1 MLPLLLDL
9 PSYYKFHKV
18 EKLWRVKTRVFSY
31 IRVKKNHVLHWICY
45 SHQVDF
51 AYFFHLFCSWKQT
64 TKSIF
69 LVKIIVQKIV
79 WGLLW
84 FFFNDFSNENYS
96 STYIFFF
103 KPKNWVVYLIPLELP
118 SVNDGA
124 FAIFFCIWLCSCQEL
139 FFALFHCTAIT
150 IFYTDILTRKVDI
163 AIFFRVWN
171 GWNNC
176 KTNCEW

>member
-45 SHQVDF
+45 SSSW
-51 AYFFHLFCSWKQT
+51 FCSWKQT

-69 LVKIIVQKIV
+69 LVQIIVQKIV

-96 STYIFFF
+96 STYMYFFF

-124 FAIFFCIWLCSCQEL
+124 FAIFFLYLAVFVSGIVFRFISLHCNNYFLHWYFDQKSWYCHL
-139 FFALFHCTAIT
+139 FSGV
-150 IFYTDILTRKVDI
+150 K
-163 AIFFRVWN
+163 RV
-171 GWNNC
+171 
-176 KTNCEW
+176 K

>member
-31 IRVKKNHVLHWICY
+31 IRVKKIMFYTEFVT
-45 SHQVDF
+45 HQVDF

-69 LVKIIVQKIV
+69 LVQIIVQKIV

-96 STYIFFF
+96 STYMYFFF

-124 FAIFFCIWLCSCQEL
+124 FAIFFVFGCVRVRNCFSLY
-139 FFALFHCTAIT
+139 FTALQ
-150 IFYTDILTRKVDI
+150 
-163 AIFFRVWN
+163 
-171 GWNNC
+171 
-176 KTNCEW
+176 

>member
-45 SHQVDF
+45 SSSWF
-51 AYFFHLFCSWKQT
+51 CIFFSLILLMKT
-64 TKSIF
+64 DN
-69 LVKIIVQKIV
+69 KINFSRSNYSAENSLRAIVV
-79 WGLLW
+79 

-124 FAIFFCIWLCSCQEL
+124 FAIFFVFGCVRVRNCFSLY
-139 FFALFHCTAIT
+139 FTALQ
-150 IFYTDILTRKVDI
+150 
-163 AIFFRVWN
+163 
-171 GWNNC
+171 
-176 KTNCEW
+176 

>member
-31 IRVKKNHVLHWICY
+31 IRVKKIMFYTEFVT
-45 SHQVDF
+45 HQVDF

-84 FFFNDFSNENYS
+84 FFFQWFFKWKLFE
-96 STYIFFF
+96 YIYVFFF
-103 KPKNWVVYLIPLELP
+103 QAKKL
-118 SVNDGA
+118 SS
-124 FAIFFCIWLCSCQEL
+124 IFNSFGTAKRERWRLCN
-139 FFALFHCTAIT
+139 FFFVFGCVRVRNCFSLYFTALQ
-150 IFYTDILTRKVDI
+150 
-163 AIFFRVWN
+163 
-171 GWNNC
+171 
-176 KTNCEW
+176 

>member
-1 MLPLLLDL
+1 MF
-9 PSYYKFHKV
+9 YTEFV
-18 EKLWRVKTRVFSY
+18 T
-31 IRVKKNHVLHWICY
+31 
-45 SHQVDF
+45 HQVDF

-96 STYIFFF
+96 STYMYFFF

-124 FAIFFCIWLCSCQEL
+124 FAIFFLYLAVFVSGIVFRFISLHCNNYFLHWYFDQKSWYCHL
-139 FFALFHCTAIT
+139 FSGVKRVKKLQNQLWVVKFH
-150 IFYTDILTRKVDI
+150 YKL
-163 AIFFRVWN
+163 
-171 GWNNC
+171 
-176 KTNCEW
+176 

>member
-45 SHQVDF
+45 SSSW
-51 AYFFHLFCSWKQT
+51 FCSWKQT

-69 LVKIIVQKIV
+69 LVQIIVQKIV

-84 FFFNDFSNENYS
+84 FFFQWFFKWKLFE
-96 STYIFFF
+96 YIYFFF

-124 FAIFFCIWLCSCQEL
+124 FAIFFVFGCVRVRNCFSLY
-139 FFALFHCTAIT
+139 FTALQ
-150 IFYTDILTRKVDI
+150 
-163 AIFFRVWN
+163 
-171 GWNNC
+171 
-176 KTNCEW
+176 

>member
-96 STYIFFF
+96 STYMYFFF
-103 KPKNWVVYLIPLELP
+103 QAKKLSSISNSFGTAKRERWRLCNFFLYLAVFVSGIVFRFISLHCNNYFLHWYFDQK
-118 SVNDGA
+118 SWY
-124 FAIFFCIWLCSCQEL
+124 CHL
-139 FFALFHCTAIT
+139 FSGV
-150 IFYTDILTRKVDI
+150 K
-163 AIFFRVWN
+163 RV
-171 GWNNC
+171 
-176 KTNCEW
+176 K